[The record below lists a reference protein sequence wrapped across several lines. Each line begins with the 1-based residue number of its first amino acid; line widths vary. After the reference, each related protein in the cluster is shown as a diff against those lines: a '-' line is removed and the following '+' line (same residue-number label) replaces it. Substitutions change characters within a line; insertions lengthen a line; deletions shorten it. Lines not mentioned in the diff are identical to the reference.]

1 MPSRTVTASLLN
13 RELAFSASRSSG
25 PGGQN
30 VNKVNSKITLMF
42 DVLRSEILTGEEKDV
57 IVKKLASHLT
67 KEGVLN
73 LTAQDK
79 RSQLENKEAAIQKL
93 DKLLV
98 KAFAKRKIR
107 KATKPSKTAVQ
118 KRITNKKQHSQKKQ
132 WRQKPE

>member
-1 MPSRTVTASLLN
+1 
-13 RELAFSASRSSG
+13 
-25 PGGQN
+25 
-30 VNKVNSKITLMF
+30 MF
-42 DVLRSEILTGEEKDV
+42 DVVRSEILTEEEKDV
-57 IVKKLASHLT
+57 IVRKLASRLT
-67 KEGVLN
+67 KEGILI

-93 DKLLV
+93 DKLLI

>member
-1 MPSRTVTASLLN
+1 MPQRTVTVSLLN
-13 RELAFSASRSSG
+13 KELAFTASRSSG

-30 VNKVNSKITLMF
+30 VNKVNSKMTLMF
-42 DVLRSEILTGEEKDV
+42 DVVRSEILTEQEKDV

-67 KEGVLN
+67 KEGVLI

-98 KAFAKRKIR
+98 KAFVKRKIR